1 MQPAPAATAWR
12 DAETLLLHDLRA
24 NGGPRSRRKTPPD
37 SNGMAAYTL
46 RIGYVPLTDA
56 APLVVADALGFFA
69 AAGVRV
75 VLSAERAWATLRDKL
90 AFGAL
95 DAAHLL
101 GPMTVGLA
109 VGAGGLKRQL
119 DVTIRLGRNGNCIV
133 LSHAL
138 ADAVGTCTRP
148 LPATAFAAALHA
160 RAEEG
165 LPPPTLAV
173 VFPYSSHN
181 YLLRHWLA
189 SGGLDPDQDV
199 RLVVVPPPQTARA
212 LAEGA
217 IEGFCA
223 GEPWGSHAVA
233 QGAGRFALSTGDIWP
248 DHPEK
253 VLAFAEGLA
262 ERAAEPV
269 IAATAAVIAAQRWLA
284 DPANRSAAAALLAEH
299 VFPTLAPASIAAA
312 LDGTVAAPP
321 GGAPQGLAAPLAF
334 DPDAPPSADTAAQ
347 WFQEM
352 RRWGHLPDAALVQH
366 ACACWRPDLWHR
378 AAERLDAVA
387 PGHTHSIA
395 QELLA

>member
-1 MQPAPAATAWR
+1 
-12 DAETLLLHDLRA
+12 
-24 NGGPRSRRKTPPD
+24 
-37 SNGMAAYTL
+37 MASSIL

-56 APLVVADALGFFA
+56 APLVVADSLGYFA
-69 AAGVRV
+69 AAGVK
-75 VLSAERAWATLRDKL
+75 VLLSQERAWATLRDKL

-101 GPMTVGLA
+101 GPMAISLA
-109 VGAGGLKRQL
+109 LGAGGLKRRL
-119 DVTIRLGRNGNCIV
+119 DITARLGRNGNGVV

-138 ADAVGTCTRP
+138 AAAVGAFTPP
-148 LPATAFAAALHA
+148 LPAAAFAAALHA
-160 RAEEG
+160 RAEDG
-165 LPPPTLAV
+165 MPPPTLAV

-189 SGGLDPDQDV
+189 SGGLDPDHDV

-262 ERAAEPV
+262 DHEPDAV
-269 IAATAAVIAAQRWLA
+269 IAATAAVIAAQRWLLDA
-284 DPANRSAAAALLAEH
+284 TNRPAAVALLAERI
-299 VFPTLAPASIAAA
+299 FPGIAPTTIAASLA
-312 LDGTVAAPP
+312 GNP
-321 GGAPQGLAAPLAF
+321 GAPSIDF
-334 DPDAPPSADTAAQ
+334 DPDTPPTPNTATR
-347 WFQEM
+347 WFDEM
-352 RRWGHLPDAALVQH
+352 RRWDHLPAIASVTI
-366 ACACWRPDLWHR
+366 ARACWRTDLWQR
-378 AAERLDAVA
+378 ATDHLGPTRAE
-387 PGHTHSIA
+387 PFIPST
-395 QELLA
+395 QEPLA